1 MILQHFTNKK
11 VQLGMGG
18 LLLGIL
24 CHLLGYVLNTMVVRL
39 LEYLFL
45 IAGLVV
51 FCRYRKENG
60 KPIKGLFLGG
70 VACVGGSL
78 FLNLITWVSGYIFV
92 PYIVVTLLCLV
103 GAGLIVFD
111 QIKPGQKIGVAVDV
125 KSVKNIQKN
134 GNKGLAVQNGLVIL
148 VGLVLFF
155 MGIRDSFALYT
166 VLGLAVMGYGGFQ
179 LWRALTQPDLRE
191 DELYA
196 EQDDELSEEIK
207 KLQSILGVVRIL
219 MLVTRVIAFVAAFSV
234 IFTENF
240 IPVLVAAIP
249 FTIVECVKSN
259 YEHQLKKYVA
269 DNIVKQALGDVF
281 EIEEYK
287 PFGCIDVEK
296 IKGADFGVGWFD
308 KTHGSDYVRGTY
320 KGLPIEMCDIRL
332 THVSVDTDEHGF
344 REETDVDVFRGFWLT
359 CDFGKELSAALRL
372 WERDKLKKLTG
383 GPGIQTE
390 NDTFN
395 KHFQIVSD
403 VEVEAFYILTPH
415 MMEYILAMDKKAR
428 GQTHMRF
435 DRDGKVQI
443 AINTG
448 RDGFEVGKKVK
459 NATLLRKQFVA
470 EIRQITDMIDELRLV
485 DTLFRK

>member
-24 CHLLGYVLNTMVVRL
+24 CHLLGYVTYTMVIKM
-39 LEYLFL
+39 LEYLLL
-45 IAGLVV
+45 IGGLV
-51 FCRYRKENG
+51 FFYLYRKENG
-60 KPIKGLFLGG
+60 KPLKGLFLGG
-70 VACVGGSL
+70 AACVGGSL
-78 FLNLITWVSGYIFV
+78 FLNLIMWVIGYNFV
-92 PYIVVTLLCLV
+92 PFLVITLLYLV
-103 GAGLIVFD
+103 GTGLIAYE
-111 QIKPGQKIGVAVDV
+111 QIQPSQKAAISVDV
-125 KSVKNIQKN
+125 KSVKNIRKN
-134 GNKGLAVQNGLVIL
+134 GNKGLAIQNGLVIF
-148 VGLVLFF
+148 VGLILLL
-155 MGIRDSFALYT
+155 MGVRDSFALYT

-191 DELYA
+191 DELYS
-196 EQDDELSEEIK
+196 EQDDAFSGEIK
-207 KLQSILGVVRIL
+207 KLQAILQVVRIL
-219 MLVTRVIAFVAAFSV
+219 MLVTRVIAFAAAFSV

-259 YEHQLKKYVA
+259 YEHKLKKYVA
-269 DNIVKQALGDVF
+269 DNIVKQALEDVF
-281 EIEEYK
+281 DVEEYK
-287 PFGCIDVEK
+287 PFGCIDVNK

-332 THVSVDTDEHGF
+332 TYVSVDTDEHGH
-344 REETDVDVFRGFWLT
+344 RTESDVEVFRGFWLT
-359 CDFGKELSAALRL
+359 CDFGKELSAELRL
-372 WERDKLKKLTG
+372 WERDTLKKLTG
-383 GPGIQTE
+383 GEGIQTE
-390 NDTFN
+390 NDKFN

-415 MMEYILAMDKKAR
+415 MMEYILEMDKKAK

>member
-11 VQLGMGG
+11 VQLGVGG

-24 CHLLGYVLNTMVVRL
+24 CHLLGYVLFTIVIRL

-45 IAGLVV
+45 LAALVILY
-51 FCRYRKENG
+51 RYRKEVG
-60 KPIKGLFLGG
+60 KSIKGLFLAG

-78 FLNLITWVSGYIFV
+78 LLNLLMWVSGYVFM
-92 PYIVVTLLCLV
+92 PYPVLMLLYLA
-103 GAGLIVFD
+103 GTGLIVFD
-111 QIKPGQKIGVAVDV
+111 QIKAGQKVGVPMDV
-125 KSVKNIQKN
+125 KSVKNIRKN

-148 VGLVLFF
+148 VGLILFF

-196 EQDDELSEEIK
+196 EQDDELSGEIK
-207 KLQSILGVVRIL
+207 KLQAILRIVRIL
-219 MLVTRVIAFVAAFSV
+219 MLVTRGIAFVAAFSV
-234 IFTENF
+234 LFTENF
-240 IPVLVAAIP
+240 VPVLVAAIP

-259 YEHQLKKYVA
+259 YEHKLKKYVA
-269 DNIVKQALGDVF
+269 DNIVRQALEDVF

-332 THVSVDTDEHGF
+332 TYVSVDTDEHGF
-344 REETDVDVFRGFWLT
+344 REETDVEVFHGFWLT
-359 CDFGKELSAALRL
+359 CDFVKELSAALRL
-372 WERDKLKKLTG
+372 WERDRLKKLTG
-383 GPGIQTE
+383 GEGIQTE
-390 NDTFN
+390 NDRFN
-395 KHFQIVSD
+395 KHFQIESE

-415 MMEYILAMDKKAR
+415 MMEYILEMDKKAK

-448 RDGFEVGKKVK
+448 RDGFEVGKRVK